1 MNWIKTHP
9 NFLAKLLALII
20 ILAALAVYQNTAA
33 GWAAE
38 QAENEAAIAEVEA
51 YNAEILAAQEAEAEA
66 DADASAWIDG
76 TYSGSG
82 DGFGGEIEVSVT
94 IEDDV
99 IVDITI
105 VSADGEDDSYL
116 ETALDIVEDI
126 LSAQSTDVDT
136 ITGATFSSTGI
147 RTAVEEAL
155 SQAVNTNG

>member
-9 NFLAKLLALII
+9 NFLTKVLALII
-20 ILAALAVYQNTAA
+20 ILAALAVYQNTAS

-66 DADASAWIDG
+66 ASRTWIDG

-82 DGFGGEIEVSVT
+82 TGFGGEIEVSVT
-94 IEDDV
+94 IEEDV
-99 IVDITI
+99 ITDITI

-116 ETALDIVEDI
+116 ETALDIVDDI